1 MVLPRNK
8 MYGARSSI
16 RIRWPGLIQPG
27 PVQMKSIAGIISATA
42 TPLDDAGKPD
52 VGLMAAHITNLFD
65 QGCHYAAPFG
75 TTGEANCYSVAE
87 RIATLRAL
95 VDAGIDPARL
105 IPGTGAAALADA
117 VELTRTT
124 LDLGVAGVLI
134 LPPFYYPDTGAP
146 GLAPYYRPLLALA
159 AKADIPAL
167 FYNIPQMSKVRIPVT
182 LMDMMRYEFG
192 DVAHGVK
199 DSSGDREQLDTYLAR
214 ADDFAVFPGTENLLD
229 VALAAGG
236 AGCISGPAN
245 LTADKCRAAYDVLK
259 AGGAPDDAAV
269 QAMKALRT
277 AIQKYPLIPA
287 IKHLLANRYES
298 ETWLRLKP
306 PLRPLGGAESMQLEA
321 DLAATGVWD
330 G

>member
-1 MVLPRNK
+1 MAGFDQT
-8 MYGARSSI
+8 GA
-16 RIRWPGLIQPG
+16 
-27 PVQMKSIAGIISATA
+27 VQMKSIAGVISATA
-42 TPLDDAGKPD
+42 TPIADDGQPD
-52 VGLMAAHITNLFD
+52 IGLMVAHISNLFD

-75 TTGEANCYSVAE
+75 TTGEANCHSVSE

-95 VDAGIDPARL
+95 ADAGIDPARL

-117 VELTRTT
+117 VELTRAA

-159 AKADIPAL
+159 AKADIPVL
-167 FYNIPQMSKVRIPVT
+167 FYNIPHMSKVRIPIT

-199 DSSGDREQLDTYLAR
+199 DSSGDREQLDVYLAR
-214 ADDFAVFPGTENLLD
+214 TGDFAVFPGTENLLD

-245 LTADKCRAAYDVLK
+245 LTTDKCRAAYDVLK
-259 AGGAPDDAAV
+259 AGGSPDDAAV

-277 AIQKYPLIPA
+277 AIQNYPLIPA

-298 ETWLRLKP
+298 EAWLKLMP
-306 PLRPLGGAESMQLEA
+306 PLRSLGGAESIQLEA
-321 DLAATGVWD
+321 DLAATGVWE